1 MIKTI
6 IFDLGGV
13 IITLDQSQAVRR
25 FEEIGVDDV
34 GERLNAY
41 AQSGI
46 FGDLEAGRITAED
59 FRHELSLLVG
69 HEVTHEQCA
78 YAWQGYAKEVP
89 PRNLEALKRLRQE
102 GYRVLL
108 LSNTN
113 PYMMEWVESERFDG
127 CGHPISAYFDAL
139 YLSYQLKMM
148 KPSEAIFREV
158 LRQEKTFAS
167 EVLFV
172 DDGPQNVAIASQLGM
187 RTLRPENGEDWR
199 EMLFD
204 ILKEE
209 GIK

>member
-158 LRQEKTFAS
+158 LRQEKTFA
-167 EVLFV
+167 
-172 DDGPQNVAIASQLGM
+172 
-187 RTLRPENGEDWR
+187 
-199 EMLFD
+199 
-204 ILKEE
+204 
-209 GIK
+209 